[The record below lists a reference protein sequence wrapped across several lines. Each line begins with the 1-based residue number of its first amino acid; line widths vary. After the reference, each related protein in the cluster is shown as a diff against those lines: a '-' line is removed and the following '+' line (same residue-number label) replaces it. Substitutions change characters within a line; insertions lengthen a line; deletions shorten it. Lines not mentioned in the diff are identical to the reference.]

1 MQYNHFITGRI
12 IRELR
17 EQQGLTQEV
26 LSGLAV
32 ISRSHLAEL
41 ENGHTNANVETL
53 WKISEAL
60 GMKMSDLIR
69 MVEQTIEREC
79 LTRAPES
86 CDAEFSNGSGKR
98 S

>member
-17 EQQGLTQEV
+17 EQRRLTQEV
-26 LSGLAV
+26 LSGLAAV
-32 ISRSHLAEL
+32 SRSHLAEI
-41 ENGHTNANVETL
+41 ETGHTNANVETL

-69 MVEQTIEREC
+69 MVEQAIERE
-79 LTRAPES
+79 
-86 CDAEFSNGSGKR
+86 G
-98 S
+98 